1 MRRGDTATIKE
12 WCSTNVEGNLYDA
25 ASNVSML
32 RELRGKCVIRD
43 GYCQEHNLEARKV
56 TTVRSV
62 WTKNNKTG
70 VFGYRRRKV
79 SAMRCSGYMGTLVD
93 TMGARDGA
101 GVNIGASTGES

>member
-32 RELRGKCVIRD
+32 RDLRGKCVIRD

-101 GVNIGASTGES
+101 GVNTGASTGES